1 VSDGVRSIVP
11 IFHCLKLLSTI
22 FPWSSDAQTELAIA
36 TKSTFT
42 FIGLY
47 GEKNMPN
54 KFLLTAF
61 SKDRPGIVADIAQL
75 IYENG
80 CNLEDS
86 AMANLAGEFAM
97 IFLFSPLSAGDEAE
111 LEALL
116 STECRR
122 LERDKGITA
131 FIRPVAP
138 ATAPRMQNIYTKT
151 IYAEGLDHAGIV
163 YKVSRF
169 LADNQINIRTL
180 NSEVKSSPE
189 SGAAIYSMKLV
200 VEIPEKISIDILEK
214 GLNQVGDQ
222 LQVDIT
228 IE

>member
-1 VSDGVRSIVP
+1 
-11 IFHCLKLLSTI
+11 
-22 FPWSSDAQTELAIA
+22 
-36 TKSTFT
+36 
-42 FIGLY
+42 
-47 GEKNMPN
+47 MPK

-61 SKDRPGIVADIAQL
+61 CKDRPGIVADIAQI

-97 IFLFSPLSAGDEAE
+97 IFLFSPLSSENEAD
-111 LEALL
+111 LEGIL

-122 LERDKGITA
+122 LEREKGITA
-131 FIRPVAP
+131 YIRPVTPTHLTP
-138 ATAPRMQNIYTKT
+138 ALDIYTKT
-151 IYAEGLDHAGIV
+151 IHVEGLDHAGIV

-169 LADNQINIRTL
+169 LAENRINIRTM
-180 NSEVKSSPE
+180 SSKVISSPE
-189 SGAAIYSMKLV
+189 SGAAIYSMMLMA
-200 VEIPEKISIDILEK
+200 EIPGNISIDSIEK

-222 LQVDIT
+222 LHVDIT

>member
-1 VSDGVRSIVP
+1 
-11 IFHCLKLLSTI
+11 
-22 FPWSSDAQTELAIA
+22 
-36 TKSTFT
+36 
-42 FIGLY
+42 
-47 GEKNMPN
+47 MPN

-61 SKDRPGIVADIAQL
+61 SKDRPGIVADIAQV

-97 IFLFSPLSAGDEAE
+97 IFLFSPLSSGHEAE
-111 LEALL
+111 LEGIL

-122 LERDKGITA
+122 LEREKGITA
-131 FIRPVAP
+131 FIRPVSP
-138 ATAPRMQNIYTKT
+138 SQSLPSQNVYTKT
-151 IYAEGLDHAGIV
+151 IYVEGLDQAGIV

-189 SGAAIYSMKLV
+189 SGAAIYSMTLK
-200 VEIPEKISIDILEK
+200 VEIPKKKSLDELEE
-214 GLNQVGDQ
+214 GLNQVGDR
-222 LQVDIT
+222 LHLDIS
-228 IE
+228 IK

>member
-1 VSDGVRSIVP
+1 
-11 IFHCLKLLSTI
+11 
-22 FPWSSDAQTELAIA
+22 
-36 TKSTFT
+36 
-42 FIGLY
+42 
-47 GEKNMPN
+47 MPK

-61 SKDRPGIVADIAQL
+61 SKDRPGIVAEISQI

-97 IFLFSPLSAGDEAE
+97 IFLFSPWSAGDEVD
-111 LEALL
+111 LEGIL

-122 LERDKGITA
+122 LEREKGITA

-138 ATAPRMQNIYTKT
+138 TQATPAPDIYTKA
-151 IYAEGLDHAGIV
+151 IHVEGLDQAGIV

-180 NSEVKSSPE
+180 NSKVTSSPE
-189 SGAAIYSMKLV
+189 SGAAIYDMMLMV
-200 VEIPEKISIDILEK
+200 DIPEKIPVDIVEK
-214 GLNQVGDQ
+214 GLNDVGDQ
-222 LQVDIT
+222 LHVNIT
-228 IE
+228 IK

>member
-1 VSDGVRSIVP
+1 MS
-11 IFHCLKLLSTI
+11 K
-22 FPWSSDAQTELAIA
+22 
-36 TKSTFT
+36 
-42 FIGLY
+42 
-47 GEKNMPN
+47 

-61 SKDRPGIVADIAQL
+61 SKDRPGIVADIAQI

-97 IFLFSPLSAGDEAE
+97 IFLFSPWPAGDEAD
-111 LEALL
+111 LEEIL

-122 LERDKGITA
+122 LEREKGITA

-138 ATAPRMQNIYTKT
+138 TQSTPVPDICTKT
-151 IYAEGLDHAGIV
+151 IHVEGSDHAGIV

-180 NSEVKSSPE
+180 NSKVTSSPE
-189 SGAAIYSMKLV
+189 SGAAIYDMLLV
-200 VEIPEKISIDILEK
+200 VDIPEKISMDIVEK
-214 GLNQVGDQ
+214 GLSDVGEQ
-222 LQVDIT
+222 LHVAIT